1 MTQQNNRTEQTSQE
15 MASPS
20 TFPPLR
26 TRNYWVWLL
35 LTMLTGGMAGIVYL
49 FINLGDLNRLAQ
61 YPRPEGVPSTRTNLT
76 FYLVSL
82 LCIPLL
88 PLTIFY
94 LYYLKFAL
102 FKNYLTA
109 YQQQQPEEETQKKS
123 KILRLMGGAGYFIL
137 NVVTA
142 VFSGGLV
149 FLSLVSAWNFSYLFQ
164 ALFGLCCLV
173 LLLLL
178 VYGFYQQWLWQR
190 RMDQQ
195 VLQLDPSAKQGL
207 L

>member
-1 MTQQNNRTEQTSQE
+1 
-15 MASPS
+15 MA
-20 TFPPLR
+20 TTHCADR
-26 TRNYWVWLL
+26 GV
-35 LTMLTGGMAGIVYL
+35 AGLVYL
-49 FINLGDLNRLAQ
+49 FINLADLNRLAQ
-61 YPRPEGVPSTRTNLT
+61 YPRPEGVPSTQTNLT

-82 LCIPLL
+82 LCISLL

-94 LYYLKFAL
+94 LYYLKFVL

-109 YQQQQPEEETQKKS
+109 YQQHQPGEELQKKP
-123 KILRLMGGAGYFIL
+123 KILSLMGGAGYFLL

-142 VFSGGLV
+142 VFSGGLA
-149 FLSLVSAWNFSYLFQ
+149 FLSLINAWSISRFQ
-164 ALFGLCCLV
+164 ILFGLCCLV
-173 LLLLL
+173 LPLLL

-190 RMDQQ
+190 RMNQQ